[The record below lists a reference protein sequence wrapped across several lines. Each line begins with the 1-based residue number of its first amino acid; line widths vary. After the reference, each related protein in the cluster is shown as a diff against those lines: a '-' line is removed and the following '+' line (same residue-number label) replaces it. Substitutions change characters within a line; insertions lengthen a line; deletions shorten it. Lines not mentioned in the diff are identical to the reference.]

1 VSTPDPWKGRAASGY
16 VAPNF
21 LRGGP
26 LRAPHVQRLPLD
38 TNPMRDFTDSAGA
51 VWHASVQERPGMDYK
66 GRFEFVVWPDGGNP
80 AEDGLPLE
88 EIRWNS
94 ETTAERT
101 LRTMSELELR
111 RRLRTA
117 LGRSAGAG
125 SRIA

>member
-1 VSTPDPWKGRAASGY
+1 
-16 VAPNF
+16 
-21 LRGGP
+21 
-26 LRAPHVQRLPLD
+26 
-38 TNPMRDFTDSAGA
+38 MRDFTDSAGA
-51 VWHASVQERPGMDYK
+51 TWHASVQERSGTDYK

-80 AEDGLPLE
+80 AEDALPLE

-94 ETTAERT
+94 EATAERT